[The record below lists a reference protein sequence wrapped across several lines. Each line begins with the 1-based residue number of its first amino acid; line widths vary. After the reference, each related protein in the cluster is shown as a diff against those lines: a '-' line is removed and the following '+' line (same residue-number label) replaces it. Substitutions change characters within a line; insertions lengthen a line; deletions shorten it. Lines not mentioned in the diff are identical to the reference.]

1 MGGTLL
7 GLLFFPT
14 ETGMSVFAFSVVHN
28 LDQGLEMG
36 KNQNENNFQSKKIP
50 SHQNSH
56 REGCRRQEMMALD
69 RMETDIVWKQGF
81 LNS

>member
-7 GLLFFPT
+7 GLLFVCLFPT
-14 ETGMSVFAFSVVHN
+14 EMGMSVFAFSMVHI

-69 RMETDIVWKQGF
+69 RMETDIV
-81 LNS
+81 

>member
-36 KNQNENNFQSKKIP
+36 KNQNEKNLKAKKLP
-50 SHQNSH
+50 PT
-56 REGCRRQEMMALD
+56 RAATEKTAGGKR
-69 RMETDIVWKQGF
+69 
-81 LNS
+81 